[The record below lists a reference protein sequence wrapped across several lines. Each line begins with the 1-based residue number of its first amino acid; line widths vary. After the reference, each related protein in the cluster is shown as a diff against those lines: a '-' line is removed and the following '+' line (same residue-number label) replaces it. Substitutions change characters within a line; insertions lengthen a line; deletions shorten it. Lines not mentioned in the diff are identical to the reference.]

1 MAPKLQLWEGWLR
14 SVDPTCCRERTA
26 TQGTGPNS
34 GQIGD
39 KRGRVT
45 EDSTEASA
53 VTGEA
58 RAREL
63 DDLTCDPVA
72 GTLAT
77 AEEAVRIGPRGAR
90 LMELLLRRRGM
101 VVAQAD
107 LIAAGWP
114 GYAVEESSLNVEIA
128 SLRGALRRLLGGH
141 NWITTTARKG
151 VRLVPN
157 AAAAHIRVPGQWES
171 PSIGVLSL
179 TATDPALSP
188 FATGLTATLT
198 STLAQHAALSI
209 APGFVAGMAAQQR
222 AEGAQ
227 TLGLR
232 YLLDGVLQGDGP
244 ALRITLTLSETVE
257 SRVIWTQSFDEPAL
271 PGLARQDMIAAEVVQ
286 ALDRLLVR
294 GEEAAIAYPPTR
306 NLTAWG
312 HYIRG
317 LGHAYWPRHDMLWG
331 SEVLLALDEWHR
343 ALALDPESA
352 DLLATVGAGYAVLAA
367 YPAVVDPAEAAAQA
381 VTHLHAALERAPD
394 HPIALAYHAMM
405 LSEADRFEVAAEV
418 ARRAIRLAPHAP
430 AVTAVASVAL
440 CAAGCADEAVAAV
453 ERTLAATPHFP
464 AIFSPPLARAWR
476 TAGRLDEAIRFLEAL
491 HDEPHKFDGRELI
504 LAYMQAGR
512 QEDAVNAAT
521 RLLLLE
527 PRFTVS
533 GWLATQHRSDRA
545 AIARD
550 AAALRA
556 VGLPE

>member
-1 MAPKLQLWEGWLR
+1 ML
-14 SVDPTCCRERTA
+14 
-26 TQGTGPNS
+26 QGTDSNT
-34 GQIGD
+34 GD
-39 KRGRVT
+39 RPAKGLVGDERGRVT
-45 EDSTEASA
+45 QNISAATA
-53 VTGEA
+53 VTAEPT
-58 RAREL
+58 AREL
-63 DDLTCDPVA
+63 DELTCDPVA

-77 AEEAVRIGPRGAR
+77 PDDRVQVGARGAR
-90 LMELLLRRRGM
+90 IMELLLRRRGM
-101 VVAQAD
+101 AVAQAD

-128 SLRGALRRLLGGH
+128 SLRGALRRLLGGY
-141 NWITTTARKG
+141 NWIITTPRKG
-151 VRLVPN
+151 VRLVPS
-157 AAAAHIRVPGQWES
+157 AAAARIRVPGQWES
-171 PSIGVLSL
+171 PSIGVLALSV
-179 TATDPALSP
+179 TDPAFGP
-188 FATGLTATLT
+188 VAAGLTAALT
-198 STLAQHAALSI
+198 STLAQHAGLSV

-232 YLLDGVLQGDGP
+232 YLLDGLVQVEV
-244 ALRITLTLSETVE
+244 ATARITLSLLETAE
-257 SRVIWTQSFDEPAL
+257 GRVIWSHRFDEPSP

-294 GEEAAIAYPPTR
+294 GEEATIAYPPTR

-317 LGHAYWPRHDMLWG
+317 IGHAYWPRHDMLWG

-343 ALALDPESA
+343 ALALDPDSP
-352 DLLATVGAGYAVLAA
+352 DLLATIGAGYAVLAA
-367 YPAVVDPAEAAAQA
+367 YPAVVDPAEAAQNA
-381 VTHLHAALERAPD
+381 VAHLHAALERAPD

-418 ARRAIRLAPHAP
+418 ARRAVRLAPHAP

-453 ERTLAATPHFP
+453 ERTLAAVPHFP

-476 TAGRLDEAIRFLEAL
+476 SAGRLDEAIRFLEAL

-533 GWLATQHRSDRA
+533 GWLATQHRTDRA